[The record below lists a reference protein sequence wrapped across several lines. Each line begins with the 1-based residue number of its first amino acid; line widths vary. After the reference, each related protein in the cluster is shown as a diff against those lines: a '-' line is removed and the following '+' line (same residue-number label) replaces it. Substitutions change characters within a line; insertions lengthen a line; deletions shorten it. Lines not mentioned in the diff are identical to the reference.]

1 MSEGSPQRLQQGNPP
16 GLLPRQQ
23 PPTLAE
29 RRDDGHAERHE
40 ALRDHPGSFRRSF
53 KFNPPL
59 MTSSLPAAVTVLA
72 HEMKG

>member
-1 MSEGSPQRLQQGNPP
+1 MA
-16 GLLPRQQ
+16 
-23 PPTLAE
+23 T
-29 RRDDGHAERHE
+29 AERHE

-59 MTSSLPAAVTVLA
+59 MASSLPAAVTVLA